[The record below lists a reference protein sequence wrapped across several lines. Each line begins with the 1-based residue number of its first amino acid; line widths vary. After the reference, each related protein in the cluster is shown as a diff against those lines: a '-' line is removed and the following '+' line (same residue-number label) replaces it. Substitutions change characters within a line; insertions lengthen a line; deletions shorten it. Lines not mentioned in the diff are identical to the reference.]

1 MTRTVGKIHSESGEV
16 LLDVSPLINYSK
28 FDLQSNAKAV
38 LQPLHVKS
46 TDHMVEKQTE
56 LSPLHDFMGKLRQP
70 DVLDILKEYV
80 RWQILWRQG
89 YAADALTFEQA
100 LEMAPR
106 HAPVSINLDVTTACN
121 YRCDHCVDMDILNK
135 NINYEHELLKDSLSQ
150 LVENGLRSVIIIGG
164 GEPTAYKGFEDIV
177 RHLKA
182 LGTQIGVVTNGS
194 MMKKIEAVADV
205 LQKRDWVRL
214 SLDSGTNETFR
225 AMHKPGSKKC
235 TLEWICE
242 HIPPIKQL
250 NDTFM
255 IGFSFI
261 IVWKDCETNNMGIIE
276 NIDEMVLAAQLA
288 KQHQFDYISYKPFLT
303 RSNVNN
309 AEIVGIEKERAHV
322 DSVMKKI
329 RSAIREAQV
338 MQDEDFTVV
347 ESTNLRVLENGT
359 YMNYSQQPHNC
370 HMQYFRQ
377 VVSPLGIFNCPVY
390 RHVPQALLGGKHAYA
405 TPQSL
410 LATQRNTLR
419 LIETFDAT
427 DECKDVT
434 CLYNHANWFIED
446 LINHPEKLDQLDSS
460 FDRADYFL

>member
-1 MTRTVGKIHSESGEV
+1 MEKIHSESGEV
-16 LLDVSPLINYSK
+16 LIKVSPLINFSK
-28 FDLQSNAKAV
+28 FDSGPSQNTPV
-38 LQPLHVKS
+38 RPLHVKAIARQ
-46 TDHMVEKQTE
+46 VEKQTE
-56 LSPLHDFMGKLRQP
+56 LSPLHDFMGKLLQP
-70 DVLDILKEYV
+70 EILGGLKEYV
-80 RWQILWRQG
+80 RWQVQWREG
-89 YAADALTFEQA
+89 YAADTMTFEQA
-100 LEMAPR
+100 LKNAPAQ
-106 HAPVSINLDVTTACN
+106 APVSINLDVTTACN

-135 NINYEHELLKDSLSQ
+135 NINYEHEFLKDSLTY

-182 LGTQIGVVTNGS
+182 MDTQIGVVTNGS

-242 HIPPIKQL
+242 HIPAIKKS
-250 NDTFM
+250 NSKFM

-261 IVWKDCETNNMGIIE
+261 IVWKNCETNDTEIIE
-276 NIDEMVLAAQLA
+276 NIDEMVAAAQLA
-288 KQHQFDYISYKPFLT
+288 KKHQFDYISYKPFLT
-303 RSNVNN
+303 RSESNN
-309 AEIVGIEKERAHV
+309 AEVVGIDKKQEHV
-322 DSVMKKI
+322 ASTMTKI
-329 RSAIREAQV
+329 CNAIHQARELE
-338 MQDEDFTVV
+338 DESFAVV

-359 YMNYSQQPHNC
+359 YMNYSEQPHNC

-377 VVSPLGIFNCPVY
+377 VLSPLGVFNCPVY
-390 RHVPQALLGGKHAYA
+390 RHVPQALLGEKHAYA
-405 TPQSL
+405 TQSGL
-410 LATQRNTLR
+410 QATQRNTLR

-427 DECKDVT
+427 EECKDVT

-446 LINHPEKLDQLDSS
+446 LINHPEKLDRLDSS

>member
-1 MTRTVGKIHSESGEV
+1 MEKIHSESGEV
-16 LLDVSPLINYSK
+16 LIKVSPLINYSK
-28 FDLQSNAKAV
+28 FGLRSNPDTVA
-38 LQPLHVKS
+38 QPLHVKA
-46 TDHMVEKQTE
+46 TKHPVEKQTE

-70 DVLDILKEYV
+70 EVLENLKEYV
-80 RWQILWRQG
+80 RWQAQWREG
-89 YAADALTFEQA
+89 YAADAVTFEQA
-100 LEMAPR
+100 LENAPQ

-135 NINYEHELLKDSLSQ
+135 NINYEHELLKDSLTQ

-164 GEPTAYKGFEDIV
+164 GEPTAYKGFEDVV

-182 LGTQIGVVTNGS
+182 MDVQIGVVTNGS
-194 MMKKIEAVADV
+194 MMRKIEAVADV

-242 HIPPIKQL
+242 HIPPIKRL
-250 NDTFM
+250 NPELM
-255 IGFSFI
+255 IGFSYI
-261 IVWKDCETNNMGIIE
+261 IVWKDCETNDTGIIE
-276 NIDEMVLAAQLA
+276 NVDEMVTAARLA
-288 KQHQFDYISYKPFLT
+288 KQHRFDYISYKPFLT
-303 RSNVNN
+303 RSELNN
-309 AEIVGIEKERAHV
+309 AEIVGIEKQQEHV
-322 DSVMKKI
+322 ASTMTKI
-329 RSAIREAQV
+329 RNAISEAQKLE
-338 MQDEDFTVV
+338 DENFAVV

-377 VVSPLGIFNCPVY
+377 VVSPLGVFNCPVY
-390 RHVPQALLGGKHAYA
+390 RHVPQALLGGKHGYA
-405 TPQSL
+405 TPDSFQ
-410 LATQRNTLR
+410 ATQRNTLR

-427 DECKDVT
+427 EECKDVT